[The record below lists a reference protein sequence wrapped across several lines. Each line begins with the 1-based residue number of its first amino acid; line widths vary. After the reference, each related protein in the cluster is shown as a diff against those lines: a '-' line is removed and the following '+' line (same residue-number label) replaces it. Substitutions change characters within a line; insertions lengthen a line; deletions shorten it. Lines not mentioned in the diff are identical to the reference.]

1 MHGSGSALGVRF
13 PRGDSTVHEIAA
25 AIAAARKSDLGQ
37 RWEQK
42 IAGNGTGSPLP
53 I

>member
-1 MHGSGSALGVRF
+1 VRSFWFGS
-13 PRGDSTVHEIAA
+13 THEIAA
-25 AIAAARKSDLGQ
+25 AIAAAQNSDLGQ

-42 IAGNGTGSPLP
+42 IAGNGTGSPLL